1 MHSIQKTNDGDL
13 HGEVS
18 GAEGMGSGQIP
29 NASLVWHRQRERK
42 RRVKFKSE
50 VFELLEG

>member
-1 MHSIQKTNDGDL
+1 MHSIQERNDGDL

-18 GAEGMGSGQIP
+18 GAEGTRRGHIP
-29 NASLVWHRQRERK
+29 NASLMPHRPRERK

-50 VFELLEG
+50 ISKLLEG